1 MSDRLDPKD
10 FGLKLYNRF
19 PPSYRADDV
28 GQKYALKRYIE
39 AAAEGGF
46 KYVIEEQNG
55 ILDLVNPQ
63 TSPLEVVY
71 ALYEQYGLELFHG
84 IPEEFLRSF
93 LPNIGLAWSKKGS
106 LDVV

>member
-46 KYVIEEQNG
+46 KYVSEPT
-55 ILDLVNPQ
+55 DL
-63 TSPLEVVY
+63 TT
-71 ALYEQYGLELFHG
+71 
-84 IPEEFLRSF
+84 
-93 LPNIGLAWSKKGS
+93 GS
-106 LDVV
+106 CLCFV

>member
-39 AAAEGGF
+39 AAADKVEVGHVCGVDNSC
-46 KYVIEEQNG
+46 VIAK
-55 ILDLVNPQ
+55 VF
-63 TSPLEVVY
+63 S
-71 ALYEQYGLELFHG
+71 F
-84 IPEEFLRSF
+84 RS
-93 LPNIGLAWSKKGS
+93 
-106 LDVV
+106 VE